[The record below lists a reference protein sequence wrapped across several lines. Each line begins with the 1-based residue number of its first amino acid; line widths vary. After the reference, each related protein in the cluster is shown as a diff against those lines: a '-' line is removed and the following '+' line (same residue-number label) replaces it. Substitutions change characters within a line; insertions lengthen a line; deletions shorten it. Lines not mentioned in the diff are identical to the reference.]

1 MITERNDLMYNFDE
15 CKTASSVKNKA
26 REISFNDLIEMFSE
40 KYGVDN
46 VSVTNNNTI
55 AVCLGYRTL
64 ADKTSGEVCVEI
76 KPVAKD
82 FDTRIAESGKE
93 FKCYER
99 IKEADAYEVAKT
111 EKEKEAEHKAKER
124 EENRRKK
131 EEEKK
136 KKKEDKGS

>member
-1 MITERNDLMYNFDE
+1 MYNFDE
-15 CKTASSVKNKA
+15 CKTASAVKNKA
-26 REISFNDLIEMFSE
+26 REIAFNDLIEMMSE
-40 KYGVDN
+40 KYGTEC
-46 VSVTNNNTI
+46 VSVTNNNTV
-55 AVCLGYRTL
+55 AVAIGLRTL
-64 ADKTSGEVCVEI
+64 ADKTQGEVCVEI

-111 EKEKEAEHKAKER
+111 QKEKEAEQKAKER
-124 EENRRKK
+124 EENKRKK

-136 KKKEDKGS
+136 KKEEQKK